1 MNNYRIGI
9 TETAYTDYVVEAE
22 TPEEAWRLF
31 LIWADSNVEDI
42 CHRLDKNSCG
52 WDFDRPELTPE
63 KPDITHA
70 ELVSVA
76 YSEIEEGGN
85 E

>member
-1 MNNYRIGI
+1 MNTYSIGI
-9 TETAYTDYVVEAE
+9 EEVSRTSYVVEAE

-31 LIWADSNVEDI
+31 LIWADNNSEEIFRNLEKNYCGLDVE
-42 CHRLDKNSCG
+42 K
-52 WDFDRPELTPE
+52 PVLTNE

-70 ELVSVA
+70 ELLSVA
-76 YSEIEEGGN
+76 AEDEGGN